1 MTLVDKDIIAKKRSG
16 RQSKNQIFKWLFF
29 LCTMFGLAVLI
40 MLIADT
46 LMDGWSRLN
55 LDFLTNFNSSR
66 AESAGFF
73 GAIIGS
79 LWLMLVTTP
88 VAIILSV
95 GTALYL
101 EEYAPKNKFTNFIKI
116 NISNLAGVPS
126 VVFGLLGLAMFV
138 RALALGNSVLA
149 AGLTLALMILPVIV
163 VASQEAIR
171 AVPASVREASIGM
184 GATKWQTISRIILP
198 AAIPG
203 IITGIIL
210 AISRALG
217 ETAPLVV
224 IGVPTTLLVTPN
236 SVFDSFQAM
245 PMQIYSWVKMPNE
258 EFQYIAAAAGI
269 IVLLVILL
277 LMNSVAILI
286 RNKFSNRY

>member
-1 MTLVDKDIIAKKRSG
+1 MTLVDKDIIAKKRTG

-29 LCTMFGLAVLI
+29 LCTIFGLAVLI
-40 MLIADT
+40 LLIADT

-66 AESAGFF
+66 AENAGFF
-73 GAIIGS
+73 GAIVGS
-79 LWLMLVTTP
+79 LWLMFVTTP
-88 VAIILSV
+88 VAIVLSV

-101 EEYAPKNKFTNFIKI
+101 EEYAPKNKFTEFIKI

-184 GATKWQTISRIILP
+184 GATKWQTVSRIILP

-210 AISRALG
+210 AISRAIG

-224 IGVPTTLLVTPN
+224 IGVPTTLLVTPS

-258 EFQYIAAAAGI
+258 EFQYIAAAGI

-277 LMNSVAILI
+277 LMNSVAIFI

>member
-1 MTLVDKDIIAKKRSG
+1 MTLIDKDVIAKKRSG
-16 RQSKNQIFKWLFF
+16 RQSRNQILKWLFF
-29 LCTMFGLAVLI
+29 LCTMFGMAVLI
-40 MLIADT
+40 LLIADT
-46 LMDGWSRLN
+46 LMDGWDRLN
-55 LDFLTNFNSSR
+55 MDFLTNFNSSR
-66 AESAGFF
+66 AENSGFF

-79 LWLMLVTTP
+79 LWLMLVTAP

-101 EEYAPKNKFTNFIKI
+101 EEYAPKNKITDFIKI

-163 VASQEAIR
+163 VSAQEAIR
-171 AVPASVREASIGM
+171 AVPESVREASVGM
-184 GATKWQTISRIILP
+184 GATKWQTVSRIILP

-210 AISRALG
+210 ALSRAIG

-224 IGVPTTLLVTPN
+224 IGVPTTLLVTPT
-236 SVFDSFQAM
+236 SVLDSFQAM
-245 PMQIYSWVKMPNE
+245 PMQIYSWVKMPAE
-258 EFQYIAAAAGI
+258 EFQYIAAAGI

-277 LMNSVAILI
+277 LMNSVAIFI
-286 RNKFSNRY
+286 RNKFSKRY

>member
-1 MTLVDKDIIAKKRSG
+1 MTLVDKDIIAKKRTG
-16 RQSKNQIFKWLFF
+16 RQSRNQIFKWLFF

-40 MLIADT
+40 LLIADT

-66 AESAGFF
+66 AENAGFF
-73 GAIIGS
+73 GAIVGS
-79 LWLMLVTTP
+79 LWLMVVTTP

-101 EEYAPKNKFTNFIKI
+101 EEYAPKNKFTEFIKI

-184 GATKWQTISRIILP
+184 GATKWQTVSRIILP

-210 AISRALG
+210 AISRAIG

-224 IGVPTTLLVTPN
+224 IGVPTTLLVTP
-236 SVFDSFQAM
+236 SSIFDSFQAM

-258 EFQYIAAAAGI
+258 EFQYIAAAGI

-277 LMNSVAILI
+277 LMNSVAIFI

>member
-1 MTLVDKDIIAKKRSG
+1 MTLVDKDIIARKRSA
-16 RQSKNQIFKWLFF
+16 RRSRNQVFKFLFF

-40 MLIADT
+40 LLITDT
-46 LMDGWSRLN
+46 LVDGWSRLSI
-55 LDFLTNFNSSR
+55 DFLTNFNSSR

-73 GAIIGS
+73 GAIVGS
-79 LWLMLVTTP
+79 LWLMFVTAP

-184 GATKWQTISRIILP
+184 GATKWQTISRVILP

-258 EFQYIAAAAGI
+258 EFQYIAAAGI

-277 LMNSVAILI
+277 LMNSVAVLI

>member
-1 MTLVDKDIIAKKRSG
+1 MTLIDKDIIAGKRSG

-40 MLIADT
+40 MLITDT
-46 LMDGWSRLN
+46 LMDGWDRLN
-55 LDFLTNFNSSR
+55 MDFLTSFNSSR
-66 AESAGFF
+66 AENAGFF
-73 GAIIGS
+73 GAIVGS

-101 EEYAPKNKFTNFIKI
+101 EEYAPKNKFTDFIKI

-184 GATKWQTISRIILP
+184 GATKWQTVSRIILP

-210 AISRALG
+210 AISRAIG

-224 IGVPTTLLVTPN
+224 IGVPMTLLVTPN
-236 SVFDSFQAM
+236 SIFDSFQAM

-258 EFQYIAAAAGI
+258 EFQYIAAAGI

-277 LMNSVAILI
+277 LMNSVAIFI
-286 RNKFSNRY
+286 RNKFSKRY

>member
-1 MTLVDKDIIAKKRSG
+1 MTLVDKDIIARKRTG
-16 RQSKNQIFKWLFF
+16 RQSRNQIFKWLFF

-40 MLIADT
+40 LLIADT

-66 AESAGFF
+66 AENAGFF
-73 GAIIGS
+73 GAIVGS
-79 LWLMLVTTP
+79 LWLMVVTAP

-101 EEYAPKNKFTNFIKI
+101 EEYAPKNKFTEFIKI

-184 GATKWQTISRIILP
+184 GATKWQTVSRIILP

-210 AISRALG
+210 AISRAIG

-258 EFQYIAAAAGI
+258 EFQYIAAAGI

-277 LMNSVAILI
+277 LMNSAAIFI

>member
-1 MTLVDKDIIAKKRSG
+1 MTLIDKDIIAKKRNG
-16 RQSKNQIFKWLFF
+16 RQSKNTILKWLFF
-29 LCTMFGLAVLI
+29 LCTMFGLIVLI
-40 MLIADT
+40 MLIVDT

-55 LDFLTNFNSSR
+55 LDFLTSFNSSR
-66 AESAGFF
+66 AEQAGFF

-79 LWLMLVTTP
+79 LWLMLVTAP
-88 VAIILSV
+88 VAIILSI

-101 EEYAPKNKFTNFIKI
+101 EEYAPKNKFTEFIKI

-126 VVFGLLGLAMFV
+126 VVFGLLGLAMFA
-138 RALALGNSVLA
+138 RALQLGNSVLA

-171 AVPASVREASIGM
+171 TVPASVREASIGM
-184 GATKWQTISRIILP
+184 GATKWQTVSRIILP

-203 IITGIIL
+203 IVTGVIL
-210 AISRALG
+210 ALSRALG

-224 IGVPTTLLVTPN
+224 IGVPTTLLVTPS
-236 SVFDSFQAM
+236 SVLDSFQAM

-258 EFQYIAAAAGI
+258 EFQYVAAAGI
-269 IVLLVILL
+269 IVMLVVLL
-277 LMNSVAILI
+277 LMNSAAIFI
-286 RNKFSNRY
+286 RNKFSKRY

>member
-1 MTLVDKDIIAKKRSG
+1 MTLIDKDVIAKKRPG
-16 RQSKNQIFKWLFF
+16 RQSRNQILKWLFF

-40 MLIADT
+40 LLIADT
-46 LMDGWSRLN
+46 LMDGWDRLN
-55 LDFLTNFNSSR
+55 MDFLTNFNSSR
-66 AESAGFF
+66 AENAGFF

-79 LWLMLVTTP
+79 LWLMLVTAP

-101 EEYAPKNKFTNFIKI
+101 EEYAPKNKITDFIKI

-163 VASQEAIR
+163 VSAQEAIR
-171 AVPASVREASIGM
+171 AVPESVREASVGM
-184 GATKWQTISRIILP
+184 GATKWQTVSRIILP
-198 AAIPG
+198 AAISG

-210 AISRALG
+210 ALSRAIG

-224 IGVPTTLLVTPN
+224 IGVPTTLLVTPT
-236 SVFDSFQAM
+236 SVLDSFQAM
-245 PMQIYSWVKMPNE
+245 PMQIYSWVKMPAE
-258 EFQYIAAAAGI
+258 EFQYIAAAGI

-277 LMNSVAILI
+277 LMNSVAIFI
-286 RNKFSNRY
+286 RNKFSKRY

>member
-1 MTLVDKDIIAKKRSG
+1 MTLIDKDIIANKRSG
-16 RQSKNQIFKWLFF
+16 RQTRNSILKWLFF
-29 LCTMFGLAVLI
+29 LCTMFGLMVLI

-46 LMDGWSRLN
+46 VADGWDS
-55 LDFLTNFNSSR
+55 LDMEFLTNFNSSR
-66 AESAGFF
+66 AESAGFY

-79 LWLMLVTTP
+79 LWLMVVTAP
-88 VAIILSV
+88 VAIVLSV

-101 EEYAPKNKFTNFIKI
+101 EEYAPKNKFTEFIKI

-171 AVPASVREASIGM
+171 TVPASVREASIGM
-184 GATKWQTISRIILP
+184 GATKWQTVSKIILP

-210 AISRALG
+210 ALSRALG
-217 ETAPLVV
+217 ETVPLVV

-236 SVFDSFQAM
+236 SFLDSFQAM

-258 EFQYIAAAAGI
+258 EFQYIAAAGI
-269 IVLLVILL
+269 IIMLVVLL
-277 LMNSVAILI
+277 LMNSAAIFI
-286 RNKFSNRY
+286 RNKFSKRY

>member
-1 MTLVDKDIIAKKRSG
+1 MTLVDKDIIAKKRTG

-40 MLIADT
+40 LLIADT

-66 AESAGFF
+66 AESAGFY
-73 GAIIGS
+73 GAIVGS

-88 VAIILSV
+88 VAIVLSV

-101 EEYAPKNKFTNFIKI
+101 EEYAPKNKFTEFIKI

-184 GATKWQTISRIILP
+184 GATKWQTVSRIILP

-210 AISRALG
+210 AISRAIG

-224 IGVPTTLLVTPN
+224 IGVPTTLLVTPS

-258 EFQYIAAAAGI
+258 EFQYIAAAGI

-277 LMNSVAILI
+277 LMNSVAIFI

>member
-16 RQSKNQIFKWLFF
+16 RQSRNQIFKWLFF

-40 MLIADT
+40 LLIADT

-55 LDFLTNFNSSR
+55 FDFLTNFNSSR

-73 GAIIGS
+73 GAIVGS

-236 SVFDSFQAM
+236 SIFDSFQAM

-258 EFQYIAAAAGI
+258 EFQYIAAAGI

>member
-1 MTLVDKDIIAKKRSG
+1 MTLVDKDIIAKKRTG
-16 RQSKNQIFKWLFF
+16 RQSRNQIFKWLFF

-40 MLIADT
+40 LLIADT

-73 GAIIGS
+73 GAIVGS

-101 EEYAPKNKFTNFIKI
+101 EEYAPKNKFTEFIKI

-184 GATKWQTISRIILP
+184 GATKWQTVSRIILP

-210 AISRALG
+210 AISRAIG

-224 IGVPTTLLVTPN
+224 IGVPTTLLVTP
-236 SVFDSFQAM
+236 SSIFDSFQAM

-258 EFQYIAAAAGI
+258 EFQYIAAAGI

-277 LMNSVAILI
+277 LMNSVAIFI

>member
-1 MTLVDKDIIAKKRSG
+1 MTLVDKDIIARKRSG
-16 RQSKNQIFKWLFF
+16 RQSRNQIFKWLFF

-40 MLIADT
+40 LLIADT

-66 AESAGFF
+66 AENAGFF
-73 GAIIGS
+73 GAIVGS
-79 LWLMLVTTP
+79 LWLMVVTTP

-101 EEYAPKNKFTNFIKI
+101 EEYAPKNKFTEFIKI

-184 GATKWQTISRIILP
+184 GATKWQTVSRIILP

-210 AISRALG
+210 AISRAIG

-224 IGVPTTLLVTPN
+224 IGVPTTLLVTPS

-258 EFQYIAAAAGI
+258 EFQYIAAAGI

-277 LMNSVAILI
+277 LMNSAAIFI
-286 RNKFSNRY
+286 RNKFSKRY

>member
-1 MTLVDKDIIAKKRSG
+1 MTLIDKDVIAKKRSG
-16 RQSKNQIFKWLFF
+16 RQSRNQILKWLFF

-40 MLIADT
+40 LLIADT
-46 LMDGWSRLN
+46 LMDGWDRLN
-55 LDFLTNFNSSR
+55 MDFLTNFNSSR
-66 AESAGFF
+66 AKNAGFF

-79 LWLMLVTTP
+79 LWLMLVTAP

-101 EEYAPKNKFTNFIKI
+101 EEYAPKNKITDFIKI

-163 VASQEAIR
+163 VSAQEAIR
-171 AVPASVREASIGM
+171 AVPESVREASVGM
-184 GATKWQTISRIILP
+184 GATKWQTVSRIILP

-210 AISRALG
+210 ALSRAIG

-224 IGVPTTLLVTPN
+224 IGVPTTLLVTPT
-236 SVFDSFQAM
+236 SVLDSFQAM
-245 PMQIYSWVKMPNE
+245 PMQIYSWVKMPAE
-258 EFQYIAAAAGI
+258 EFQYIAAAGI

-277 LMNSVAILI
+277 LMNSVAIFI
-286 RNKFSNRY
+286 RNKFSKRY

>member
-1 MTLVDKDIIAKKRSG
+1 MTLVDKDIIVKKRSG
-16 RQSKNQIFKWLFF
+16 RQSRNQIFKWLFF

-66 AESAGFF
+66 AKSAGFF

-79 LWLMLVTTP
+79 LWLMLVTAP

-101 EEYAPKNKFTNFIKI
+101 EEYAPKNKITNFIKI

-224 IGVPTTLLVTPN
+224 IGVPTTLLATPN

-258 EFQYIAAAAGI
+258 EFQYIAAAGI

>member
-1 MTLVDKDIIAKKRSG
+1 
-16 RQSKNQIFKWLFF
+16 
-29 LCTMFGLAVLI
+29 MFGLAVLI
-40 MLIADT
+40 LLIADT

-73 GAIIGS
+73 GAIVGS

-236 SVFDSFQAM
+236 SIFDSFQAM

-258 EFQYIAAAAGI
+258 EFQYIAAAGI

>member
-1 MTLVDKDIIAKKRSG
+1 MTLIDKDIIAKKRTG
-16 RQSKNQIFKWLFF
+16 RQSRNQIFKWLFF

-40 MLIADT
+40 MLITDT

-55 LDFLTNFNSSR
+55 MDFLTNFNSSR
-66 AESAGFF
+66 AENAGFF

-101 EEYAPKNKFTNFIKI
+101 EEYAPKNKFTDFIKI

-184 GATKWQTISRIILP
+184 GATKWQTVSRIILP

-210 AISRALG
+210 AISRAIG

-224 IGVPTTLLVTPN
+224 IGVPTTLLVTPT

-258 EFQYIAAAAGI
+258 EFQYIAAAGI

-277 LMNSVAILI
+277 LMNSVAIFI
-286 RNKFSNRY
+286 RNKFSKRY

>member
-1 MTLVDKDIIAKKRSG
+1 MTLVDKDIIAKKRTG

-40 MLIADT
+40 LLIADT

-73 GAIIGS
+73 GAIVGS

-88 VAIILSV
+88 VAIVLSV

-101 EEYAPKNKFTNFIKI
+101 EEYAPKNKFTEFIKI

-184 GATKWQTISRIILP
+184 GATKWQTVSRIILP

-210 AISRALG
+210 AISRAIG

-224 IGVPTTLLVTPN
+224 IGVPTTLLVTPS

-258 EFQYIAAAAGI
+258 EFQYIAAAAI

-277 LMNSVAILI
+277 LMNSVAIFI

>member
-1 MTLVDKDIIAKKRSG
+1 MTLVDKDIIAKKRTG
-16 RQSKNQIFKWLFF
+16 RQSRNQIFKWLFF
-29 LCTMFGLAVLI
+29 LCTMFGLAVLVL
-40 MLIADT
+40 LIADT

-66 AESAGFF
+66 AENAGFF
-73 GAIIGS
+73 GAIVGS

-101 EEYAPKNKFTNFIKI
+101 EEYAPKNKFTEFIKI

-184 GATKWQTISRIILP
+184 GATKWQTVSRIILP

-210 AISRALG
+210 AISRAIG

-224 IGVPTTLLVTPN
+224 IGVPTTLLVTP
-236 SVFDSFQAM
+236 SSIFDSFQAM

-258 EFQYIAAAAGI
+258 EFQYIAAAGI

-277 LMNSVAILI
+277 LMNSVAIFI

>member
-1 MTLVDKDIIAKKRSG
+1 MTLVDKDIIAKKRTG
-16 RQSKNQIFKWLFF
+16 RQSRNQIFKWLFF

-40 MLIADT
+40 LLIADT

-66 AESAGFF
+66 AENAGFF
-73 GAIIGS
+73 GAIVGS

-101 EEYAPKNKFTNFIKI
+101 EEYAPKNKFTEFIKI

-184 GATKWQTISRIILP
+184 GATKWQTVSRIILP

-210 AISRALG
+210 AISRAIG

-224 IGVPTTLLVTPN
+224 IGVPTTLLVTP
-236 SVFDSFQAM
+236 SSIFDSFQAM

-258 EFQYIAAAAGI
+258 EFQYIAAAGI

-277 LMNSVAILI
+277 LMNSVAIFI

>member
-16 RQSKNQIFKWLFF
+16 RQSRNQIFKWLFF

-40 MLIADT
+40 LLIADT

-73 GAIIGS
+73 GAIVGS

-138 RALALGNSVLA
+138 RALALGNSVFA

-236 SVFDSFQAM
+236 SIFDSFQAM

-258 EFQYIAAAAGI
+258 EFQYIAAAGI

>member
-1 MTLVDKDIIAKKRSG
+1 MTLIDKDIIARKRSR
-16 RQSKNQIFKWLFF
+16 RQSGNQLFKWLFF

-40 MLIADT
+40 MLITDT

-55 LDFLTNFNSSR
+55 MDFLTNFNSSR
-66 AESAGFF
+66 ASNAGFF

-88 VAIILSV
+88 VAIVLSV

-101 EEYAPKNKFTNFIKI
+101 EEYAPKNKFTDFIKI

-184 GATKWQTISRIILP
+184 GATKWQTVSRIILP

-210 AISRALG
+210 AISRAIG

-224 IGVPTTLLVTPN
+224 IGVPTTLLVTPT

-258 EFQYIAAAAGI
+258 EFQYIAAAGI

-277 LMNSVAILI
+277 LMNSVAIFI
-286 RNKFSNRY
+286 RNKFSQRY

>member
-1 MTLVDKDIIAKKRSG
+1 MTLVDKDIIAKKRTG

-40 MLIADT
+40 LLIADT

-66 AESAGFF
+66 AESAGLF
-73 GAIIGS
+73 GAIVGS

-88 VAIILSV
+88 VAIVLSV

-101 EEYAPKNKFTNFIKI
+101 EEYAPKNKFTEFIKI

-184 GATKWQTISRIILP
+184 GATKWQTVSRIILP

-210 AISRALG
+210 AISRAIG

-224 IGVPTTLLVTPN
+224 IGVPTTLLVTPS

-258 EFQYIAAAAGI
+258 EFQYIAAAGI

-277 LMNSVAILI
+277 LMNSVAIFI

>member
-1 MTLVDKDIIAKKRSG
+1 MTLVDKDIIAKKRTG

-40 MLIADT
+40 LLIADT

-73 GAIIGS
+73 GAIVGS

-88 VAIILSV
+88 VAIVLSV

-101 EEYAPKNKFTNFIKI
+101 EEYAPKNKFTEFIKI

-184 GATKWQTISRIILP
+184 GATKWQTVSRIILP

-210 AISRALG
+210 AISRAIG

-224 IGVPTTLLVTPN
+224 IGVPTTLLVTPS

-258 EFQYIAAAAGI
+258 EFQYIAAAGI

-277 LMNSVAILI
+277 LMNSVAIFI